1 MKYKKGARRKVT
13 TINIP
18 LLIITVLSI
27 ILVLLIG
34 RKRPDYTVN
43 FFLRIGLCYVAIY
56 FINDAFLDK
65 GLPVCVAMNAVTFLT
80 CGFLGF
86 PGLFLLY
93 GLAFWFFFDR

>member
-1 MKYKKGARRKVT
+1 MT
-13 TINIP
+13 NINIP
-18 LLIITVLSI
+18 MLIITVISLI
-27 ILVLLIG
+27 IVLMIG

-56 FINDAFLDK
+56 FINNAFLEK
-65 GLPVCVAMNAVTFLT
+65 GLDVCVAMNAVTFLT

-93 GLAFWFFFDR
+93 GLVFWSFFVQGKI